1 MKIGRLIIFS
11 GLPGCGKTTLASMLA
26 KKLQATY
33 LRIDTVEQGLREVC
47 GIQEVEGMGY
57 RLSYRLASENLLM
70 GNTVIADSVNPW
82 KLTRDEWNDVAKK
95 IGASFTNIE
104 IICSDKSIHRRRLES
119 RDTSVTWEEVQ
130 TRDYHSW
137 ESDRIQIDTAHSN
150 IEESFQE
157 LVKKLTYIC

>member
-1 MKIGRLIIFS
+1 MEYS
-11 GLPGCGKTTLASMLA
+11 AV
-26 KKLQATY
+26 
-33 LRIDTVEQGLREVC
+33 VEQGLREVC

-82 KLTRDEWNDVAKK
+82 KLTRDEWDDVAKK

-104 IICSDKSIHRRRLES
+104 IICSDKSIHRQRLES

-130 TRDYHSW
+130 ARDYHSW
-137 ESDRIQIDTAHSN
+137 ESEIIQIDTAHSN